1 VNLYLPLVRVIGNWL
16 KLNYQSL
23 VRQDASHNIA
33 PFYNRDYPRVL
44 QRFFQLVGNNPRVTQ
59 PIKIKVVDFQIFSPI
74 DLVKRK
80 RWATNPITTA
90 QAANQAARK
99 SGFAA
104 A

>member
-1 VNLYLPLVRVIGNWL
+1 MNLYLPLVRVIGNWL

-59 PIKIKVVDFQIFSPI
+59 PIKIKVVNLQIFSLV
-74 DLVKRK
+74 DFVKRK
-80 RWATNPITTA
+80 CRAGNPITAT
-90 QAANQAARK
+90 QATNQTARK